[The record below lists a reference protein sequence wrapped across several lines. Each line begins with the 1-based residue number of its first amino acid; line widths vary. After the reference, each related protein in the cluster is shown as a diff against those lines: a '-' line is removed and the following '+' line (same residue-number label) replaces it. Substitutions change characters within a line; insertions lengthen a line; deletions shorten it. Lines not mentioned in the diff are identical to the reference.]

1 MFNVFWMI
9 QSIVSLIPR
18 LSPSTPETTVS
29 GFALIVIVSMA
40 KDAYEDYM
48 RYRSDV
54 AFNRAQVSVRRGE
67 TFVQARCALAFVNL
81 RYSLPLTASAT
92 QIPSEL
98 VRVGDVLRVSDGEAL
113 PADLIVLATA
123 EGAGGSCLLETSNLD
138 GSATA
143 QTQPRKRNREK
154 RNRENAVAK
163 TRENALAEQKR
174 APGRPPTRAFAITH
188 GRS

>member
-1 MFNVFWMI
+1 MKFGLKRPVQLSRMFNVFWMI

-113 PADLIVLATA
+113 PADQMH
-123 EGAGGSCLLETSNLD
+123 S
-138 GSATA
+138 
-143 QTQPRKRNREK
+143 P
-154 RNRENAVAK
+154 
-163 TRENALAEQKR
+163 
-174 APGRPPTRAFAITH
+174 
-188 GRS
+188 